1 MSSASIHLLTGP
13 ERAVALVVGGSRG
26 IGADIVRLLAGDHST
41 VLTYHR
47 HAARAERV
55 AEEVNTAH
63 GNPLRCSAMALD
75 LADPDS
81 RSALVRS
88 LQDAGVTI
96 SRLVLSASGGLERGV
111 DADYAMQLNAQGPAA
126 LLEALLPLLRP
137 GAIVA
142 YLTSHEAHFYDP
154 ELVYPP
160 YRRVAESK
168 KAGER
173 ALLECAQKM
182 AAVSVTFNI
191 ISADLVADS
200 TTAKLL
206 DMGGHGIVAFRRQ
219 MAGILPTSRAVAE
232 EVHRLC
238 EIERAAHCSVSF
250 VGVPD
255 AFYADRGSG
264 MMLFDWSQALEQRD
278 RMKAQE
284 RIRLPL
290 PAQLQSLE
298 QAEIMVGIDIG
309 GTKTA
314 IARVASDGIVITRVP
329 TPARLDADGIAGW
342 LDQLLGELPQGA
354 RVTVSVP
361 GIMRGGRVV
370 ACDVVPGLVGW
381 RGGQADLDLAM
392 TNDAVASLVGAR
404 MLAAIEGPCLLIA
417 AGTGLGGAFSADG
430 ASHRQALTLE
440 PGYTPVTVLNDA
452 IPRRLDDVA
461 SGRAICAELQCSL
474 SELHKLL
481 VKGDLAAVALCRKA
495 GTMLGRA
502 IGGWINLLA
511 PPRVLVV
518 GGLADAAPYW
528 EGVQLG
534 AGLTQMPELAAA
546 CQVQRVE
553 QGAQAGVL
561 GALAMAAEGSEAHLV
576 QGFHA
581 KHLRIVSQ
589 G

>member
-1 MSSASIHLLTGP
+1 MPSASIHVLTGP

-26 IGADIVRLLAGDHST
+26 IGADIARLLAADHSV

-55 AEEVNTAH
+55 AGDINAAA
-63 GNPLRCSAMALD
+63 GNPLRSSAMPVN
-75 LADPDS
+75 LADPAS
-81 RSALVRS
+81 RQALVQA
-88 LQDAGVTI
+88 LNDAGVTI

-111 DADYAMQLNAQGPAA
+111 DADYAMQLNAAGPAA
-126 LLEALLPLLRP
+126 LLSALLPLLRP
-137 GAIVA
+137 GAIVV

-154 ELVYPP
+154 EMVYPP
-160 YRRVAESK
+160 YRQVAESK
-168 KAGER
+168 KVGEL
-173 ALLECAQKM
+173 ALLDCAEKM
-182 AAVSVTFNI
+182 AAASVTFNI
-191 ISADLVADS
+191 VSADLVADS

-219 MAGILPTSRAVAE
+219 MAGALPTSLAVAE
-232 EVHRLC
+232 QVYRLC
-238 EIERAAHCSVSF
+238 EQERAGHCSVSF

-264 MMLFDWSQALEQRD
+264 MMQFDWAQAREHHLQI
-278 RMKAQE
+278 KAQE

-290 PAQLQSLE
+290 PAYLRGME
-298 QAEIMVGIDIG
+298 PAAIMIGIDIG

-314 IARVASDGIVITRVP
+314 IAKFAGDAIAITRVP
-329 TPARLDADGIAGW
+329 TPAGFDADGIAGW
-342 LDQLLGELPQGA
+342 LDQLLRELPQAA

-361 GIMRGGRVV
+361 GIVRGGRVV
-370 ACDVVPGLVGW
+370 ACDVVPGLTGW
-381 RGGQADLDLAM
+381 RGGQADLDLAL
-392 TNDAVASLVGAR
+392 TNDSVASLVGAR
-404 MLAAIEGPCLLIA
+404 ALSAAEGACLLIA
-417 AGTGLGGAFSADG
+417 AGTGIGGAFAVDG
-430 ASHRQALTLE
+430 SHQRVLTLE
-440 PGYTPVTVLNDA
+440 PGYTPITVLNDA

-461 SGRAICAELQCSL
+461 SGKAICAELGCSL
-474 SELHKLL
+474 SDLQRLL
-481 VKGDLAAVALCRKA
+481 VKDDQAAVALCRRA
-495 GTMLGRA
+495 GTILGRA

-518 GGLADAAPYW
+518 GGLADAGPFW

-534 AGLTQMPELAAA
+534 TGLTQMPELAAT
-546 CQVQRVE
+546 CLVQRVE
-553 QGAQAGVL
+553 HGAHAGVL
-561 GALAMAAEGSEAHLV
+561 GALAMAADGSEAHLA

>member
-1 MSSASIHLLTGP
+1 MTSASIHVLTGP
-13 ERAVALVVGGSRG
+13 ERSIALVVGGSRG
-26 IGADIVRLLAGDHST
+26 IGAEIVQLLAKGHPT
-41 VLTYHR
+41 LLTYHR

-55 AEEVNTAH
+55 AQDVNAVL
-63 GNPLRCSAMALD
+63 GNPLRCSTMPLN

-81 RSALVRS
+81 RTALV
-88 LQDAGVTI
+88 QQFIEAGVTI

-111 DADYAMQLNAQGPAA
+111 DPGYAMQLNAEGPAA
-126 LLEALLPLLRP
+126 LLDALLPLLRP

-154 ELVYPP
+154 EMVYPP
-160 YRRVAESK
+160 YRQVAESK
-168 KAGER
+168 KAGEL
-173 ALLECAQKM
+173 ALLERAHQM
-182 AAVSVTFNI
+182 AAVSVTLNI
-191 ISADLVADS
+191 VSADLVADS

-219 MAGILPTSRAVAE
+219 MAGTLPSSRDVAE
-232 EVHRLC
+232 EVYRLC
-238 EIERAAHCSVSF
+238 EFERAAHCSVSF

-264 MMLFDWSQALEQRD
+264 MLQFDWSQALEQRD
-278 RMKAQE
+278 QLKAQE

-290 PAQLQSLE
+290 PANLPRLDQPD
-298 QAEIMVGIDIG
+298 AMIGIDIG

-314 IARVASDGIVITRVP
+314 IARLSDKGITVTRVP
-329 TPARLDADGIAGW
+329 TPAGLDAGGIAGW
-342 LDQLLGELPQGA
+342 LDQVLGELPQGA

-361 GIMRGGRVV
+361 GIVRGGRVV
-370 ACDVVPGLVGW
+370 ACDVVPGLAGW
-381 RGGQADLDLAM
+381 RGGQADLDIAL

-404 MLAAIEGPCLLIA
+404 VLAATEGPCLLIA
-417 AGTGLGGAFSADG
+417 AGTGLGGAFTVDG
-430 ASHRQALTLE
+430 SHAGVLTLE

-461 SGRAICAELQCSL
+461 SGRAICAELNCNL
-474 SELHKLL
+474 SDLQKLL

-511 PPRVLVV
+511 APRVLVV

-534 AGLTQMPELAAA
+534 VGLTQMPELAATCLA
-546 CQVQRVE
+546 QRVE
-553 QGAQAGVL
+553 YGAHAGVL
-561 GALAMAAEGSEAHLV
+561 GALAMAAESSDAHLA

-581 KHLRIVSQ
+581 KHLRIV
-589 G
+589 GHG